1 VIPLI
6 PIENVEVDGDY
17 IVIKERVPFGFSVRE
32 IGENFAKGD
41 MLIPKGTEINF
52 THIGVMASLNIVSP
66 LVYQK
71 PKIAI
76 LSTGSELL
84 ELGETQTKSSQ
95 IRSSNNYTIEAIVKI
110 WRRGSSIRVYW

>member
-1 VIPLI
+1 M
-6 PIENVEVDGDY
+6 G
-17 IVIKERVPFGFSVRE
+17 RE
-32 IGENFAKGD
+32 IFAKGD

-95 IRSSNNYTIEAIVKI
+95 IRSSNNYTIEAIVKKYGGEAVQLGCI
-110 WRRGSSIRVYW
+110 GDSKNTYFKYHKRML